1 MNIFSIFMF
10 LDKNLNFCQDFLP
23 NFDFFCKFV
32 KKYKL
37 QFIYVLMSF
46 LFVSSY
52 VSICILLKFMYSKF
66 QLSNSKIWLSY
77 EYLNMPHLLVN
88 TLYIEYKLN
97 VHWIHIE
104 ILQNMVQ
111 YIFNI
116 YILNTYNESI
126 FKNVSFWYSTW
137 NTFNPFN
144 TWNTLN
150 ILNTFNTW
158 NTFKQTCL
166 LMRRAEVNTK

>member
-1 MNIFSIFMF
+1 MF

-66 QLSNSKIWLSY
+66 QLSNSKIWLIY
-77 EYLNMPHLLVN
+77 EYSNMPHLLVN
-88 TLYIEYKLN
+88 TLYFLKWKEYLFASYSYIRWKGNLFLEN
-97 VHWIHIE
+97 ITSCLAVHFLE
-104 ILQNMVQ
+104 TLGF
-111 YIFNI
+111 IFA
-116 YILNTYNESI
+116 
-126 FKNVSFWYSTW
+126 YSHVKRW
-137 NTFNPFN
+137 QAPSQAFYCAG
-144 TWNTLN
+144 LD
-150 ILNTFNTW
+150 
-158 NTFKQTCL
+158 
-166 LMRRAEVNTK
+166 